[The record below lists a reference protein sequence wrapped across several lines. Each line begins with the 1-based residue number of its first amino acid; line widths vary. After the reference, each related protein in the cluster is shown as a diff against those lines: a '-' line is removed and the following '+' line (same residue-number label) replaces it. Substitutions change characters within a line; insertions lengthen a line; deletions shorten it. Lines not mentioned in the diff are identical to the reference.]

1 MIWSYHPAFVRQAC
15 QKDTGGHP
23 ADSLGELF
31 WRSELPGQA
40 GESQR
45 RGPQV
50 RRLGRGLPGDHFW
63 SLLGPSV
70 LSIPLVTSWTPDDSR
85 LALLEPPGPFC
96 AQYSIGTSLSAR
108 SVFSLCSLWSLCGLL
123 AAAGCSWLLLA
134 PRWTPPADTPPRTY
148 SSAQGSRHVAM

>member
-1 MIWSYHPAFVRQAC
+1 MLSIPLVTRWIYEGEGGRERRRETGSPPNPPAPGTPLS

-50 RRLGRGLPGDHFW
+50 RRLGRGWSLLALSLLSIPLVTSWISVDLGEHFW

-70 LSIPLVTSWTPDDSR
+70 LSIPLVTS
-85 LALLEPPGPFC
+85 
-96 AQYSIGTSLSAR
+96 
-108 SVFSLCSLWSLCGLL
+108 
-123 AAAGCSWLLLA
+123 
-134 PRWTPPADTPPRTY
+134 
-148 SSAQGSRHVAM
+148 

>member
-1 MIWSYHPAFVRQAC
+1 MPLVTRWVYEGEREGEKGGGRQGAPPPSAPGTPLS

-70 LSIPLVTSWTPDDSR
+70 LSIPLVTSWISDD
-85 LALLEPPGPFC
+85 LGEHF
-96 AQYSIGTSLSAR
+96 
-108 SVFSLCSLWSLCGLL
+108 WS
-123 AAAGCSWLLLA
+123 LLA
-134 PRWTPPADTPPRTY
+134 PSLLSIPLVTSWISVDLGEHFWSLLGPSVLSIPLVT
-148 SSAQGSRHVAM
+148 S

>member
-1 MIWSYHPAFVRQAC
+1 MREREGEKGGGRQGAPPPAPGTPLS

-63 SLLGPSV
+63 SLLRPSV
-70 LSIPLVTSWTPDDSR
+70 LSIPLVTSW
-85 LALLEPPGPFC
+85 
-96 AQYSIGTSLSAR
+96 I
-108 SVFSLCSLWSLCGLL
+108 SVDLGEHFWSLLGPSVLSIPL
-123 AAAGCSWLLLA
+123 MTSWIS
-134 PRWTPPADTPPRTY
+134 DD
-148 SSAQGSRHVAM
+148 